1 MRNLMRRK
9 HQRCAKDTAISYTY
23 LNKTKQ
29 YGAIARNYS
38 RFGMYF
44 ETYKSLVPGT
54 MIVIRY
60 HRPDSENSQIVTTV
74 LNTTGSEPTPACQ
87 ELKTQIVGEV
97 KRCEKMVEAGN
108 PRFGIAVH
116 YISPAA

>member
-60 HRPDSENSQIVTTV
+60 HHPDTEGSESATAGY
-74 LNTTGSEPTPACQ
+74 NTTDPEPPIACQ

-97 KRCEKMVEAGN
+97 KRCEKMEEAGN
-108 PRFGIAVH
+108 ARFGIAVH

>member
-1 MRNLMRRK
+1 MHKLMRRK
-9 HQRCAKDTAISYTY
+9 HQRCAKDTAITYTF
-23 LNKTKQ
+23 LNKTKPF
-29 YGAIARNYS
+29 GAIARNYS

-60 HRPDSENSQIVTTV
+60 HRPDTESFKSATAV
-74 LNTTGSEPTPACQ
+74 LNTTDPEPPIACQ
-87 ELKTQIVGEV
+87 ELKMQIVGEV
-97 KRCEKMVEAGN
+97 KRCEKMEEAGN
-108 PRFGIAVH
+108 PRYGIAVH